1 MIIGLSWLI
10 MILSSQDNTII
21 HDLECIPIDFH
32 GLQIWENFLQSPI
45 RYFQMVKAQKK
56 RNFP

>member
-1 MIIGLSWLI
+1 

-21 HDLECIPIDFH
+21 HGLECMSIDFH
-32 GLQIWENFLQSPI
+32 GLQIWENFLQSSV

-56 RNFP
+56 RNFS